1 MSISGALSLKNILL
15 AISIFLVG
23 SNIYLKKKVDKLDN
37 ELGIAKSNI
46 IQYENLV
53 SKSKDNNRSLTL
65 TIEDFKQSNDS
76 LIQEIK
82 KTKDSLKIK
91 DKQLKQALSA
101 TTLLTDTI
109 TKVIPAKEKD
119 FSVELKPNQLTT
131 FKISRVDSILTCI
144 PEIYNRQDLFVYKSK
159 VWRNRRKN
167 WFQRLIHFDFKK
179 DLIENYQIINTNE
192 LIQVVDTRVINISK

>member
-1 MSISGALSLKNILL
+1 MKILRALNLKNILI

-23 SNIYLKKKVDKLDN
+23 SNIYLKKKVDRLDN

-53 SKSKDNNRSLTL
+53 SQSKDNNRVLQL
-65 TIEDFKQSNDS
+65 TIDDFRQSNDS
-76 LIQEIK
+76 LIQEIH

-91 DKQLKQALSA
+91 DKQLTQALSA

-109 TKVIPAKEKD
+109 TKVIPTKEKD

-131 FKISRVDSILTCI
+131 IKISRVDSILTCI
-144 PEIYNRQDLFVYKSK
+144 PEIYNRQDLFVYKKK